1 MYHLVYLGE
10 ISLISPRSRRDLLE
24 ISASIQI
31 SPRSGRDLVNLGEIS
46 VKFLHRWIYH
56 LHNAFKLPIT
66 ETHNNIL
73 FSIAIDPAKI
83 IKYQNSTVPVG
94 GNTALV
100 CLAEGYPSP
109 NTTWIRDNSREIVG
123 FGSTLQ
129 FCSAQG
135 SDTGSYTCSSTNTVG
150 FTDNAKVFLK
160 VTGKS

>member
-1 MYHLVYLGE
+1 MK
-10 ISLISPRSRRDLLE
+10 
-24 ISASIQI
+24 A
-31 SPRSGRDLVNLGEIS
+31 
-46 VKFLHRWIYH
+46 WIYH
-56 LHNAFKLPIT
+56 LHKAFKLPIT
-66 ETHNNIL
+66 ETHNNNTL
-73 FSIAIDPAKI
+73 FSIGIDPAKI

-123 FGSTLQ
+123 FGSSLQ

-150 FTDNAKVFLK
+150 FTDSAKVFLK

>member
-1 MYHLVYLGE
+1 M
-10 ISLISPRSRRDLLE
+10 
-24 ISASIQI
+24 
-31 SPRSGRDLVNLGEIS
+31 
-46 VKFLHRWIYH
+46 
-56 LHNAFKLPIT
+56 HNAFKLPIT
-66 ETHNNIL
+66 ETHNNSNNIL
-73 FSIAIDPAKI
+73 FSIAIDPAII

-100 CLAEGYPSP
+100 CLAEGYPAS
-109 NTTWIRDNSREIVG
+109 NTTWIRDNSRDIVG

-150 FTDNAKVFLK
+150 FTDSAKVFLK

>member
-1 MYHLVYLGE
+1 M
-10 ISLISPRSRRDLLE
+10 
-24 ISASIQI
+24 
-31 SPRSGRDLVNLGEIS
+31 
-46 VKFLHRWIYH
+46 
-56 LHNAFKLPIT
+56 HNAFKLPIT

-100 CLAEGYPSP
+100 CLAEGDPSP

-123 FGSTLQ
+123 FGSTVQ

-135 SDTGSYTCSSTNTVG
+135 SDTGSYTCSSTNTAG
-150 FTDNAKVFLK
+150 FTDKAKVFVK

>member
-1 MYHLVYLGE
+1 MYHLAYLGE

-31 SPRSGRDLVNLGEIS
+31 SPRSGRDLVNLGEIL

>member
-66 ETHNNIL
+66 ETHSNIL

>member
-1 MYHLVYLGE
+1 M
-10 ISLISPRSRRDLLE
+10 
-24 ISASIQI
+24 
-31 SPRSGRDLVNLGEIS
+31 
-46 VKFLHRWIYH
+46 
-56 LHNAFKLPIT
+56 HNAFKLPIT

-135 SDTGSYTCSSTNTVG
+135 SILEVILAVQQTLQGLQTMQR
-150 FTDNAKVFLK
+150 FFLK
-160 VTGKS
+160 LQVKAEFNITNI

>member
-1 MYHLVYLGE
+1 M
-10 ISLISPRSRRDLLE
+10 
-24 ISASIQI
+24 
-31 SPRSGRDLVNLGEIS
+31 
-46 VKFLHRWIYH
+46 
-56 LHNAFKLPIT
+56 HNAFKLPIT
-66 ETHNNIL
+66 ETHNNSNNIL

-150 FTDNAKVFLK
+150 FTDSAKVFLK
-160 VTGKS
+160 VTGKSWI